1 MSRPKPLLAL
11 VAALALAPA
20 LAVAGGPDASAGNGG
35 ARDGTIAWQAIA
47 GGQFRSSVR
56 FEEAS
61 ATVPVASFQ
70 LMSRPVSNAQFAAFL
85 QRQPQWRR
93 DRVPAVFSSPGYLGH
108 WATPEAPGDHLDAQA
123 PVVHV
128 NWYAADAFCRDQ
140 GARLPDFVE
149 WEFAAAADATRTD
162 ARGDRAWRMR
172 QVNDG
177 TPGAPDAARDAPPN
191 VYGVYGLH
199 GAYWEWTGDFSSLLG
214 EGDRRGSEDGDALQF
229 CGATALAF
237 NDQADY
243 GVVKRF
249 VLLSALQPGA
259 TLGNLGFRCARSQ
272 P

>member
-1 MSRPKPLLAL
+1 MERKPLPLLAPAI
-11 VAALALAPA
+11 AAVLAIGPA
-20 LAVAGGPDASAGNGG
+20 LAGAAGPAAG
-35 ARDGTIAWQAIA
+35 ARDPSIAWQGIP
-47 GGQFRSSVR
+47 GGQFRSAVR
-56 FEEAS
+56 FEEAT
-61 ATVPVASFQ
+61 ATLPVASFQ
-70 LMSRPVSNAQFAAFL
+70 LMARPVTNAQFAAFL

-108 WATPEAPGDHLDAQA
+108 WATPEEPGARLDPEA

-128 NWYAADAFCRDQ
+128 NWYAADAFCREQ
-140 GARLPDFVE
+140 GARLPDFIE
-149 WEFAAAADATRTD
+149 WEYAAAADATRAD
-162 ARGDRAWRMR
+162 ARGDRHWRLR

-177 TPGAPDAARDAPPN
+177 TPSAPDAAPDAAAN
-191 VYGVYGLH
+191 LSGVHGLH

-214 EGDRRGSEDGDALQF
+214 QGDRRGQDDGDALQF
-229 CGATALAF
+229 CGGSALAF
-237 NDQADY
+237 NDAADY